1 MLGMFR
7 NTSTA
12 NDKYPFRDS
21 ENLLCSIQMQLSLK
35 LKAFMDFFV
44 PFLEPASNF
53 KYFETKD
60 DRNSPSITEIT
71 GCVRLG

>member
-1 MLGMFR
+1 
-7 NTSTA
+7 
-12 NDKYPFRDS
+12 
-21 ENLLCSIQMQLSLK
+21 MQLSLK
-35 LKAFMDFFV
+35 LKAFMNFFV
-44 PFLEPASNF
+44 PFLESASNF